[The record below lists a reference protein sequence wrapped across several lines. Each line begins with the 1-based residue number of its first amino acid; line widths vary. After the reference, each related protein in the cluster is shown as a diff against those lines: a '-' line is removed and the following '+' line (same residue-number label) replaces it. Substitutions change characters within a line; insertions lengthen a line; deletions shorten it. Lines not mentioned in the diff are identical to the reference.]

1 MAAPIVSDK
10 HEVTWTNLAS
20 NLSTIL
26 TVVLARGKKFADVNA
41 STEVPVG
48 SKVYGIY
55 IEFNIAAEEI
65 TSPKK
70 LEWKVFANPVG
81 QTASSPALYYQT
93 DRSYILKRGMEMLP
107 KDVST
112 VYKRVFFV
120 RIPRNYQRMK
130 EDYDLNISF
139 VVSSTETVN
148 LCGIAIYKNFI

>member
-1 MAAPIVSDK
+1 MMAPVVSDK
-10 HEVTWTNLAS
+10 HEITWTNLAS

-48 SKVYGIY
+48 SKIYGIY

-65 TSPKK
+65 TTAKK

-93 DRSYILKRGMEMLP
+93 DRSYTLKRGMEMLP
-107 KDVST
+107 KAVST

-120 RIPRNYQRMK
+120 KIPRNYQRMK